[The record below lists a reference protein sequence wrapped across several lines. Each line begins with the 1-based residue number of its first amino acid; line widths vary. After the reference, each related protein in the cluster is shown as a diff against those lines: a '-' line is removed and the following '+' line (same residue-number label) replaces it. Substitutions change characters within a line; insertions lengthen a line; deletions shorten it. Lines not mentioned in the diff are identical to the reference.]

1 MIMWSD
7 RPYTFDR
14 VVRIVFSLAVVSI
27 VLYFLYILKDVLLP
41 FCVACLVAYVLEP
54 WVDWN
59 GKILHIKSHTNQVM
73 LTCFEGL
80 VIFGI
85 LCLIFVPIVDHEF
98 QQLSMIL
105 HRYIDNGYPAISR
118 FPQTVHNFIHSHL
131 DIANIIE
138 KLDNI
143 NTDSALE
150 KLWASISSGLDKL
163 LGVLGWLVAF
173 IYVIFVLLDFEKYK
187 TGFFKFVPDKYL
199 PWVKEITSDLSWSM
213 KRYFRNQAL
222 ISFITG
228 LCYIAGFSIVG
239 IPMAVVI
246 GLLNMVLFMV
256 PYLVYVSLIPVTV
269 MCLFK
274 SMETGIDFWTIWVEC
289 LAVYAIVELFSDM
302 VLTPK
307 IMGKAMGLNPAIILL
322 SLSIWGSLLGLLGM
336 VIALPA
342 TTILSK
348 WANIWLTNWK
358 NKENSLSAKNTLE
371 SNEEKITT

>member
-1 MIMWSD
+1 MWSS

-14 VVRIVFSLAVVSI
+14 VVRIVFTIVVLCI
-27 VLYFLYILKDVLLP
+27 VLYFLYVLRDVLLP
-41 FCVACLVAYVLEP
+41 FCVACLVAYIIEP

-59 GKILHIKSHTNQVM
+59 RKVLHIESHTWAVV

-80 VIFGI
+80 LILTS
-85 LCLIFVPIVDHEF
+85 LCLIFVPIVEKECS
-98 QQLSMIL
+98 QLSVLL
-105 HRYIDNGYPAISR
+105 HKYIAEGHPAISR
-118 FPQTVHNFIHSHL
+118 FPETVHNFIHNHL
-131 DIANIIE
+131 DLSRVVA
-138 KLDNI
+138 KLDNV
-143 NTDSALE
+143 NTTGALE
-150 KLWASISSGLDKL
+150 KLWQSISSGLDKL

-173 IYVIFVLLDFEKYK
+173 VYVIFVLLDFEKYK
-187 TGFFKFVPDKYL
+187 AGFYKFVPNKYM
-199 PWVKEITSDLSWSM
+199 PDVKEVVNDLSWSM

-246 GLLNMVLFMV
+246 GLMNMFLFMV
-256 PYLVYVSLIPVTV
+256 PYLVYISLIPVTV

-289 LAVYAIVELFSDM
+289 LAVYAFVELFSDM

-322 SLSIWGSLLGLLGM
+322 SLSVWGTLLGLLGM

-348 WANIWLTNWK
+348 WANIWLTNWR
-358 NKENSLSAKNTLE
+358 NKEDGEMPVNNNPSSG
-371 SNEEKITT
+371 SS

>member
-1 MIMWSD
+1 MWSS

-14 VVRIVFSLAVVSI
+14 VVRIIFSLAVAAVVI
-27 VLYFLYILKDVLLP
+27 YVMYVLRDVLLP
-41 FCVACLVAYVLEP
+41 FCVACLVAYILEP
-54 WVDWN
+54 WVEWN
-59 GKILHIKSHTNQVM
+59 GRILRIKNRTLIVV

-85 LCLIFVPIVDHEF
+85 LCLIFVPIIEKEF
-98 QQLSMIL
+98 AQLSALL
-105 HRYIDNGYPAISR
+105 HKYIAEGHPAISR
-118 FPQTVHNFIHSHL
+118 FPQTFHNFIHNHL
-131 DIANIIE
+131 DFTVIVE

-150 KLWASISSGLDKL
+150 KLWDSITSGLDKI

-173 IYVIFVLLDFEKYK
+173 IYIIFILLDFDKYK
-187 TGFFKFVPDKYL
+187 NGFIKLVPKKYL
-199 PWVKEITSDLSWSM
+199 PAVKEIGGDLSWSM

-222 ISFITG
+222 ISFLTG

-246 GLLNMVLFMV
+246 GILNMILFMV
-256 PYLVYVSLIPVTV
+256 PYLVYVSLIPVTI

-274 SMETGIDFWTIWVEC
+274 SMETGMDFWTIWCEC
-289 LAVYAIVELFSDM
+289 LAVYAFVELFSDL
-302 VLTPK
+302 VLTPR

-322 SLSIWGSLLGLLGM
+322 ALSMWGTLLGLLGM

-348 WANIWLTNWK
+348 WVGIWLINWRD
-358 NKENSLSAKNTLE
+358 KENSTQ
-371 SNEEKITT
+371 